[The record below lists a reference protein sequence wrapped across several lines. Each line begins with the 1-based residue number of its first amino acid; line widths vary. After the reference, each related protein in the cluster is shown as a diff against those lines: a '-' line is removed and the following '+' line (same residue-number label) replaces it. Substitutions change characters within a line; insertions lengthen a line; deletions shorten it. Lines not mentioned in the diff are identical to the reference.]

1 METKKELRNKY
12 LQIRNEMSY
21 EQVLAKSRQIVAHL
35 LLYKPLTYART
46 VMTYMPKGNE
56 ADLVALSLQ
65 MWESDMKVLIP
76 ACTDKYGSMEA
87 AVLKQEELFALKQ
100 DDFGIW
106 VPENPEFTAPEAI
119 DVLLVP
125 GLAFD
130 KQGYRLGFGGGYY
143 DRYLNRVRTNAFTI
157 GIGFDCQLTEA
168 LPREAFDKK
177 LCALCTESG
186 IIEIA
191 DK

>member
-1 METKKELRNKY
+1 
-12 LQIRNEMSY
+12 
-21 EQVLAKSRQIVAHL
+21 
-35 LLYKPLTYART
+35 
-46 VMTYMPKGNE
+46 
-56 ADLVALSLQ
+56 
-65 MWESDMKVLIP
+65 
-76 ACTDKYGSMEA
+76 
-87 AVLKQEELFALKQ
+87 VLKQEELFALKQ